1 MGKVFSARQ
10 LQNQPGQKPSS
21 RFRSNTDQ
29 VALTS
34 MPMAPQ
40 ESPELLRELKN
51 HDIAEQASPAQL
63 KQKPPT
69 NQVSPRSR
77 PAAQRADASR

>member
-1 MGKVFSARQ
+1 
-10 LQNQPGQKPSS
+10 
-21 RFRSNTDQ
+21 
-29 VALTS
+29 